1 MHTTATALSFNIF
14 IYAIQVKLNQV
25 IISDG
30 KRVSV
35 LVKIQ
40 KLAEPMEIKP
50 GLYKQDA
57 TIADNTGFIRLTLW
71 QRDIG
76 KLDQSKSYRL
86 HNVVVKSFN
95 ATKYLTSPKAGLH
108 STPANDLDDVV
119 CQADSSSLMDEII
132 QAAEVVGINNL
143 VKFNICMKCNST
155 VDEVDSLVGTCMLQ
169 VHPNTV
175 VGQMSSGMVC
185 KAPPPQCRT
194 NGDARAHSF
203 PIHHSHNCRE

>member
-1 MHTTATALSFNIF
+1 M
-14 IYAIQVKLNQV
+14 NQV
-25 IISDG
+25 IQNMISDG

-40 KLAEPMEIKP
+40 KLAEPIEIKP

-76 KLDQSKSYRL
+76 KLDQSKSYHL

-95 ATKYLTSPKAGLH
+95 ATKYLTNPKAGLH
-108 STPANDLDDVV
+108 STPADDLNDVV
-119 CQADSSSLMDEII
+119 CQANSSSLMDEII
-132 QAAEVVGINNL
+132 QAAEVVGIDL

-155 VDEVDSLVGTCMLQ
+155 VDKVEDSRRYMLQ
-169 VHPNTV
+169 VHPNTA
-175 VGQMSSGMVC
+175 VGQMSSGMAC

-203 PIHHSHNCRE
+203 PIHHSHNRRE